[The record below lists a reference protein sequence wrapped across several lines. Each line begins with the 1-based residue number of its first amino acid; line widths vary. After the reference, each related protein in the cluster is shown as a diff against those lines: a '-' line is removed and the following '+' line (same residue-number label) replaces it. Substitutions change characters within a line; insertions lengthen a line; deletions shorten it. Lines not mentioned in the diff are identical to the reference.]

1 MTKTAFVFPGQGSQ
15 FVGMGAELARQY
27 QPARETFA
35 EADEILGFSL
45 SELCFHGP
53 EADLNA
59 TVNTQ
64 PALYVAGIAAL
75 RVLNML
81 VPDLKPF
88 AVAGH
93 SLGEFTALTAAG
105 ALDFADGLRL
115 VRERGRLMAEA
126 GDQQPGGM
134 AALLGLDAEVVRT
147 VCRQASVE
155 TGAVV
160 VLANDNCPGQI
171 VISGQHAALERA
183 LELAK
188 AAGARRAVRLAV
200 SIAAHSPLMA
210 AASQAFDE
218 ALARTPFTVP
228 RAVIYANVTAQP
240 VANVDEIRAELSQQL
255 TSSVRWTESVQA
267 MIAAGVTEFVEL
279 GAKDVLTGLLR
290 RIDSSASGTALYDA
304 ATLTAFMNARS

>member
-1 MTKTAFVFPGQGSQ
+1 VAQ
-15 FVGMGAELARQY
+15 
-27 QPARETFA
+27 ETFA

-45 SELCFHGP
+45 SDLCFHGP

-75 RVLNML
+75 RVINTAL
-81 VPDLKPF
+81 PDLKPF
-88 AVAGH
+88 ALAGH

-105 ALDFADGLRL
+105 ALSFADGLRL

-126 GDQQPGGM
+126 GEQQPGGM
-134 AALLGLDAEVVRT
+134 AALLGLDADVVRA
-147 VCRQASVE
+147 VCQQASAE

-171 VISGQHAALERA
+171 VISGQYAALERA

-188 AAGARRAVRLAV
+188 AAGAKRAVKLAV
-200 SIAAHSPLMA
+200 SIAAHSPLMMS
-210 AASQAFDE
+210 ASQAFEE
-218 ALARTPFTVP
+218 ALSRTAFSDPQVTV
-228 RAVIYANVTAQP
+228 YANVTAQP
-240 VANVDEIRAELSQQL
+240 VTSVDAIRAELGQQL
-255 TSSVRWTESVQA
+255 TSSVRWTESVRA

-279 GAKDVLTGLLR
+279 GARDVLTGLLK
-290 RIDSSASGTALYDA
+290 RIDTNVRGSAIYDA
-304 ATLTAFMNARS
+304 ATLATFVTART

>member
-27 QPARETFA
+27 PIARETFA
-35 EADEILGFSL
+35 EADDILDFSL
-45 SELCFHGP
+45 SDLCFHGP

-64 PALYVAGIAAL
+64 PALYT
-75 RVLNML
+75 L
-81 VPDLKPF
+81 VPDWKPF

-105 ALDFADGLRL
+105 ALDFRDGLRL

-134 AALLGLDAEVVRT
+134 AALLGLDADVVRA
-147 VCRQASVE
+147 VCQQASAE
-155 TGAVV
+155 TSAVV

-218 ALARTPFTVP
+218 ALARTPFTAPQV
-228 RAVIYANVTAQP
+228 VIYGNVTAQP
-240 VANVDEIRAELSQQL
+240 VTTVDEIRAELGQQL

-267 MIAAGVTEFVEL
+267 MIAAGVTEFIEL

-290 RIDSSASGTALYDA
+290 RIDANVSGMAVYDT
-304 ATLTAFMNARS
+304 ATLTALMNARS

>member
-1 MTKTAFVFPGQGSQ
+1 LFVISIFPGQGSQ

-27 QPARETFA
+27 PIARETFA
-35 EADEILGFSL
+35 EADDILDFSL
-45 SELCFHGP
+45 SDLCFHGP

-64 PALYVAGIAAL
+64 PALYTAGIAAL
-75 RVLNML
+75 RVLNTL
-81 VPDLKPF
+81 VPDWKPF

-105 ALDFADGLRL
+105 ALDFRDGLRL

-134 AALLGLDAEVVRT
+134 AALLGLDADVVRA
-147 VCRQASVE
+147 VCQQASAE
-155 TGAVV
+155 TSAVV

-218 ALARTPFTVP
+218 ALARTPFTAPQV
-228 RAVIYANVTAQP
+228 VIYGNVTAQP
-240 VANVDEIRAELSQQL
+240 VTTVDEIRAELGQQL

-267 MIAAGVTEFVEL
+267 MIAAGVTEFIEL

-290 RIDSSASGTALYDA
+290 RIDANVSGMAVYDT
-304 ATLTAFMNARS
+304 ATLTALMNARS

>member
-27 QPARETFA
+27 PIARETFA
-35 EADEILGFSL
+35 EADDILGFSL
-45 SELCFHGP
+45 SDLCFHGP

-64 PALYVAGIAAL
+64 PALYTAGIAAL
-75 RVLNML
+75 RVLNAL
-81 VPDLKPF
+81 VPDRKPF

-105 ALDFADGLRL
+105 ALDFRDGLRL

-134 AALLGLDAEVVRT
+134 AALLGLDADVVRA
-147 VCRQASVE
+147 VCQQASAE
-155 TGAVV
+155 TSAVV

-218 ALARTPFTVP
+218 ALARTPFTAPQV
-228 RAVIYANVTAQP
+228 VIYGNVTAQP
-240 VANVDEIRAELSQQL
+240 VTTVDEIRAELGQQL

-267 MIAAGVTEFVEL
+267 MIAAGVTEFIEL

-290 RIDSSASGTALYDA
+290 RIDANASGMAVYDT
-304 ATLTAFMNARS
+304 ATLTALMNARS